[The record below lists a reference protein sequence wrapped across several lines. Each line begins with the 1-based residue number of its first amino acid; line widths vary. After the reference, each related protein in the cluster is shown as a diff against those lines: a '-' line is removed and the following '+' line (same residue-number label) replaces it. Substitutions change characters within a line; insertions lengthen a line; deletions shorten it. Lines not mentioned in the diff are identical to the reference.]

1 MPRVPLSTVLIRR
14 YSYHLS
20 TSIATKIQRLRNCV
34 VYITEQEEG
43 QEARDRQR
51 ERDQERDLDQPCKR
65 DGGWW
70 IGERKTRHEVAR
82 VRGGVD
88 AKYRQG
94 CQVAET
100 AAAPLSTGTSWF
112 SPGGCG
118 RRRRLGGAGQ
128 GVQGRVIDRGRKGW

>member
-1 MPRVPLSTVLIRR
+1 MPIVPLSTVLIRR

-20 TSIATKIQRLRNCV
+20 TSIATKIRRLRNRV
-34 VYITEQEEG
+34 VYITEQEEE

-112 SPGGCG
+112 SPGGLRAAETARG
-118 RRRRLGGAGQ
+118 RGTGGA
-128 GVQGRVIDRGRKGW
+128 RSRH